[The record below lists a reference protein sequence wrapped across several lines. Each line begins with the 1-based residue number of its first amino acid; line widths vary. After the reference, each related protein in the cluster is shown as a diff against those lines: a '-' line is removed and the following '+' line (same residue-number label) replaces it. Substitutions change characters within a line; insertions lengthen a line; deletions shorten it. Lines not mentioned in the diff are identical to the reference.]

1 MEIKKGMEFDRI
13 KQFLQDYLDTVV
25 LPVENTKR
33 NEHSPSWRFLPITM
47 DVKSILKGSYQPP
60 IIHVFIDVQPHS
72 TPKMSLSGIETDIS
86 NFLKVF
92 SINYKPKI
100 HWNKSPNLKRVME
113 L

>member
-25 LPVENTKR
+25 LPVSNSER
-33 NEHSPSWRFLPITM
+33 SEPLTM

-60 IIHVFIDVQPHS
+60 IIHVFINVEPHW
-72 TPKMSLSGIETDIS
+72 TPRMSLSGIERDIS
-86 NFLKVF
+86 NFFKVF
-92 SINYKPKI
+92 SINSKVKI
-100 HWNKSPNLKRVME
+100 HWNKSPNLKGVME